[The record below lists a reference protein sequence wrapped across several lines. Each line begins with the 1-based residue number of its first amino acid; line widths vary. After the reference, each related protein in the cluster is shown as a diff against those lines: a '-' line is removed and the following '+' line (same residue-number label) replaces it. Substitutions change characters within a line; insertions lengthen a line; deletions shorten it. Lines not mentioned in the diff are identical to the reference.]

1 LLYHPEPACFPGNR
15 PYIGLLN
22 RNLRFPNPETVNFVA
37 FTKERMALLDRLNR
51 RKKDPAAEMSFVDHL
66 EELRWVLLRAVL
78 AALAGAAIV
87 AIKYKW
93 FYNTIVLAPSR
104 PDFITYRV
112 MCNAGHDLGLG
123 SSLCIEP
130 FKLNLQS
137 TELFGQFNITW
148 TFSFV
153 AGFILAFPYIFW
165 QFWRFIKPALTES
178 ERKGVTGVIFW
189 VSALFFLGISFG
201 YFFLAPYAIHFFAT
215 FSLSDQILIQP
226 TVNNYVDMLMTFT
239 LGCGLAFQLPLL
251 LFFLAKIGIVNARFL
266 KKYFRHA
273 IVIIVII
280 AAIIT
285 PPDGL
290 TQIIVATPLIL
301 LYWVSIGLVARVQ
314 RKRIKAEEAEW
325 S

>member
-1 LLYHPEPACFPGNR
+1 
-15 PYIGLLN
+15 
-22 RNLRFPNPETVNFVA
+22 
-37 FTKERMALLDRLNR
+37 MALLDRLNR
-51 RKKDPAAEMSFVDHL
+51 RKKDKAAEMSFVDHL
-66 EELRWVLLRAVL
+66 EELRWVLLRCVIG
-78 AALAGAAIV
+78 ALVGAIIV
-87 AIKYKW
+87 GIKYKW

-112 MCNAGHDLGLG
+112 MCKAGHDVGLG

-130 FKLNLQS
+130 FKLSLQS

-148 TFSFV
+148 TFTFV
-153 AGFILAFPYIFW
+153 AGFILAFPFIFW
-165 QFWRFIKPALTES
+165 QFWRFIKPALTEK
-178 ERKGVTGVIFW
+178 ERKGVGGVIFW
-189 VSALFFLGISFG
+189 VSLLFFFGIAFG
-201 YFFLAPYAIHFFAT
+201 FFFLSPYAIHFFAT

-239 LGCGLAFQLPLL
+239 LGCGLAFQLPLV
-251 LFFLAKIGIVNARFL
+251 LFFLAKIGVVNAKFL

-273 IVIIVII
+273 IVVIIII
-280 AAIIT
+280 AALIT

-301 LYWVSIGLVARVQ
+301 LYWVSIWLVGRIN
-314 RKRIKAEEAEW
+314 KRQQKEEEKEW